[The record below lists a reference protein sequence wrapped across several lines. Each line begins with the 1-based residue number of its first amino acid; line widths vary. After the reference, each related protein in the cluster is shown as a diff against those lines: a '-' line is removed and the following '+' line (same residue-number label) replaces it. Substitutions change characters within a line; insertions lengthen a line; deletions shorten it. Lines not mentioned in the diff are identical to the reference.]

1 MINGIAHIS
10 RILAFKKPEQQF
22 REVIDDIYPPVENLD
37 FR

>member
-1 MINGIAHIS
+1 MINGTAHIS

-22 REVIDDIYPPVENLD
+22 REVTDDIYPPMENLD